1 MMPGKKMDKRSEV
14 ILVVLVFLALNS
26 ILLMVWLWTQS
37 AFWRLFAELTGIILL
52 FAMAVYLTIA
62 FWQNHVKKSKEK
74 S

>member
-26 ILLMVWLWTQS
+26 ILLMVWLWTHS
-37 AFWRLFAELTGIILL
+37 AFLRLFAEITGIILL

-62 FWQNHVKKSKEK
+62 FWQNHVRKSKEK